1 MTTTTPRAG
10 VPLLAAAQ
18 AQKHVTHNEA
28 LLEFDALLCARIL
41 DRDLSAPPATPADGD
56 AYLVKATGTGLWA
69 GQDGNLAFCVDG
81 GWRFYA
87 PFIGLSAF
95 IADEAVMLVYSAS
108 GWVDWASVL
117 NLNNVPLVGVNTAA
131 DATNKLA
138 VASAAVLF
146 NNVGNGVQA
155 KLNKNAAADTASV
168 LFQTN
173 WSGRAEFGLTGDDD
187 FHVKVSPDGSTWYE
201 GLKIAAA
208 SGTVSV
214 SGLQVLRGAGTNRDV
229 ELTAASIYNNI
240 ADAAIYPASGTNVGG
255 SFSVMPRGT
264 GFSATNK
271 VSFALHNTD
280 AVADG
285 VNTEFFGMRAVGA
298 NGYVLGSGKTGTGS
312 NRDIDFAA
320 GWFTNGTTNAGQL
333 HLSVSGNVGL
343 GTTAFGTGA
352 SKVIG
357 IGNGTAPTSSPAGM
371 GQLYVEGG
379 ALKYRGSSGTVTVLA
394 PA

>member
-1 MTTTTPRAG
+1 MTTTTPRTG

-28 LLEFDALLCARIL
+28 LLEFDALLCCRIL
-41 DRDLSAPPATPADGD
+41 DRTLTAPPASPADGD
-56 AYLVKATGTGLWA
+56 TYLVAATGTGLWA
-69 GQDGNLAFCVDG
+69 GQDGKIAYAVDG
-81 GWRFYA
+81 AWRFYV
-87 PFIGLSAF
+87 PFTGLSAYV
-95 IADEAVMLVYSAS
+95 AAETAMLVYTGAV
-108 GWVDWASVL
+108 WVDWASVL
-117 NLNNVPLVGVNTAA
+117 NLNNVPLLGVNTTA

-187 FHVKVSPDGSTWYE
+187 FHVKVSPNGSTWYE

-208 SGTVSV
+208 DATVSV
-214 SGLQVLRGAGTNRDV
+214 PGLQILRGAGTNRDV
-229 ELTAASIYNNI
+229 KLTAPSAYDNI
-240 ADAAIYPASGTNVGG
+240 AQGAIYPASGTNAGA
-255 SFSVMPRGT
+255 SFNVIPRGT
-264 GFSATNK
+264 GFAATNK
-271 VSFALHNTD
+271 ASFALYNTD

-333 HLSVSGNVGL
+333 HLSASGNVGL
-343 GTTAFGTGA
+343 GTAAFGTGA
-352 SKVIG
+352 NKVIG